1 VFWVAI
7 VMLLSS
13 CQGKSPSVSPVGS
26 DRAVVNIQNKAVSLP
41 DPSISKNN
49 KEYFAKALI
58 AAVTQKLIDDKKI
71 TSADTEIKQLEG
83 PASTLAVAAR
93 GALDPR
99 ALEAVDVLVPKEPD
113 PNLNPNPDP
122 NPNQC
127 LANNGA
133 PICVTACSFAEA
145 HAVASASAYGF
156 GIGQCA
162 GGGTAWAS
170 AGASAFASASARA
183 TACASACSDG
193 STSTSAS
200 FSSSFSYFSSFFGA
214 GGFAR

>member
-1 VFWVAI
+1 MFWVAI

-13 CQGKSPSVSPVGS
+13 CQGKSPSVSPEGS
-26 DRAVVNIQNKAVSLP
+26 DRAVVNIQNKAISLP

-71 TSADTEIKQLEG
+71 KLETKIEKLEG

-99 ALEAVDVLVPKEPD
+99 ALEDVDVQVPIE
-113 PNLNPNPDP
+113 LDP

-127 LANNGA
+127 LANNIA
-133 PICVTACSFAEA
+133 PVCVTVCSFAEA

-162 GGGTAWAS
+162 GEGTAWAS

>member
-1 VFWVAI
+1 
-7 VMLLSS
+7 
-13 CQGKSPSVSPVGS
+13 VGS

-41 DPSISKNN
+41 DPSISKKN

-58 AAVTQKLIDDKKI
+58 AAVTKNLIDNGKI
-71 TSADTEIKQLEG
+71 RLEDTEIKKLEG

-99 ALEAVDVLVPKEPD
+99 ALEAVDVLVPKELVPD
-113 PNLNPNPDP
+113 
-122 NPNQC
+122 PNQC

-133 PICVTACSFAEA
+133 PVCVTVCSFAEA